1 MFKNEAITICA
12 GRWDAGAFHRALD
25 VARCLHDASLWD
37 GVSSLALCDPYALH
51 DRLFGVRHE
60 PIEALIPG
68 VDYVIRPAK
77 KPRDLDDLVLPGG
90 AVVAAACSIPHVSG
104 DPDRPAIPAS
114 TLGVVV
120 DTLACKGSYVVEFC
134 GIGTVAVWEKDLAVL
149 DAGAV
154 ETLPRMDGSRLLQLF
169 VAQQMVIRSQRA
181 QLMQLQR
188 EIAEVCDAHAQ
199 IQQELTEQVDY
210 EAARADG
217 LQERLDGLV
226 AELMEEGR
234 APVRPASLSQR
245 G

>member
-12 GRWDAGAFHRALD
+12 GRWDSGAFHRALE
-25 VARCLHDASLWD
+25 VARGLHEASLWD
-37 GVSSLALCDPYALH
+37 GESQLALCDPYALH

-60 PIEALIPG
+60 PVEALIPG

-90 AVVAAACSIPHVSG
+90 AVVAAACAIPHVSG
-104 DPDRPAIPAS
+104 DPGHPVIPAS

-134 GIGTVAVWEKDLAVL
+134 GIGTVSVWEKDLAVL

-154 ETLPRMDGSRLLQLF
+154 ETLPRMNGSRLLQLF
-169 VAQQMVIRSQRA
+169 AAQQMVIRSQRT
-181 QLMQLQR
+181 QLHQLRR
-188 EIAEVCDAHAQ
+188 EMTEACDAHVQ

-210 EAARADG
+210 EAARADD
-217 LQERLDGLV
+217 LQERLDGLI

-234 APVRPASLSQR
+234 APSRLAMAQ
-245 G
+245 